1 MASEEFW
8 TIHVWTALAGR
19 QADLEEA
26 WGRMADARLAGVGGS
41 ALSLF
46 RVSDDARVHYTP
58 MRWASRQA
66 YDSWRDGEGR
76 GAMDAVEALCES
88 VQVVPLDTARVVRR

>member
-1 MASEEFW
+1 MVAEEFW
-8 TIHVWTALAGR
+8 TIHVWTARAGR
-19 QADLEEA
+19 ETELEDA
-26 WGRMADARLAGVGGS
+26 WERMARARLADLGGS

-58 MRWASRQA
+58 MRWASRDA
-66 YDSWRDGEGR
+66 YDAWRSGPGR
-76 GAMDAVEALCES
+76 GAMDAVEAHCES